1 MGQAA
6 RGSRRR
12 DLLGSIVGF
21 LVVLGALVAL
31 DPRVGYHLKVLAH
44 GGAPDDVSDIGDQLT
59 ELGNVLL
66 LAVRDQSLDHAPLL
80 VFSVAAIVL
89 VFFMV
94 RT

>member
-12 DLLGSIVGF
+12 DLIGSIVGF

-31 DPRVGYHLKVLAH
+31 DPRVGFHLKALAS
-44 GGAPDDVSDIGDQLT
+44 GGVPGEVSDVGDKLT

-66 LAVRDQSLDHAPLL
+66 AAVRDQSLDHAPLL
-80 VFSVAAIVL
+80 VFSIAAIVL